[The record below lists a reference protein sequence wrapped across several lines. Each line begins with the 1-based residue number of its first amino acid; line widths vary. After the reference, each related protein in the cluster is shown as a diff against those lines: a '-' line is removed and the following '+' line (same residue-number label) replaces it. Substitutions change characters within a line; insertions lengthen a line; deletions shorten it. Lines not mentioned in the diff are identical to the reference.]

1 MTTPT
6 PALQSRAEARFIR
19 MTARK
24 IRLVVDAIRGHMVK
38 DAEEML
44 KFIPK
49 GASVPVAKLLKSAK
63 ANATNNFDMLEDN
76 LFVKT
81 VFVNEGPSL
90 KRILPRARGRGDYMV
105 KRTSHIIIILE
116 EKQAAVRKPRKG
128 VAAKAVAPAVVEVQA
143 SAAKPKRAAKPKAD
157 ADTSSEAAAEKPKR
171 TRKPKVETTEVT
183 DG

>member
-1 MTTPT
+1 MTLPT
-6 PALQSRAEARFIR
+6 PVQQSRAEARFIR
-19 MTARK
+19 ITARK
-24 IRLVVDAIRGHMVK
+24 IRLVVDAIRGHTVK

-116 EKQAAVRKPRKG
+116 EKQAPVRKPRN
-128 VAAKAVAPAVVEVQA
+128 VAASKAAAPVEA
-143 SAAKPKRAAKPKAD
+143 AAAKPKRAAKPKAD
-157 ADTSSEAAAEKPKR
+157 ASTEAASDKPKR
-171 TRKPKVETTEVT
+171 TRKPKAETTEVT

>member
-116 EKQAAVRKPRKG
+116 EKQAEVRKPRKG
-128 VAAKAVAPAVVEVQA
+128 VAAKAAAPVVE
-143 SAAKPKRAAKPKAD
+143 AKSKRASKPNAD
-157 ADTSSEAAAEKPKR
+157 ADTSSEAASDKPKR
-171 TRKPKVETTEVT
+171 TRKKSAETTEVT

>member
-1 MTTPT
+1 MTLPT
-6 PALQSRAEARFIR
+6 PVQQSRAEARFIR
-19 MTARK
+19 ITARK
-24 IRLVVDAIRGHMVK
+24 IRLVVDAIRGHTVK

-116 EKQAAVRKPRKG
+116 EKQEPVRKSRKVVATKAAAPVEAAV
-128 VAAKAVAPAVVEVQA
+128 
-143 SAAKPKRAAKPKAD
+143 KPKRAAKPKAEKAD
-157 ADTSSEAAAEKPKR
+157 ASSEAAAVEKPKR
-171 TRKPKVETTEVT
+171 TRKPKAETTEVT

>member
-116 EKQAAVRKPRKG
+116 EKQAEVRKPRKG
-128 VAAKAVAPAVVEVQA
+128 VAAKAATPVVEV
-143 SAAKPKRAAKPKAD
+143 SAKPKRSVKPKAETD
-157 ADTSSEAAAEKPKR
+157 GSSEAASDKPKP
-171 TRKPKVETTEVT
+171 TRKKSAETTEVT

>member
-1 MTTPT
+1 MTLPT
-6 PALQSRAEARFIR
+6 PVQQSRAEARFIR
-19 MTARK
+19 ITARK
-24 IRLVVDAIRGHMVK
+24 IRLVVDAIRGQTVK

-116 EKQAAVRKPRKG
+116 EKQAPVRKPRN
-128 VAAKAVAPAVVEVQA
+128 VAAKAAAPKVEVV
-143 SAAKPKRAAKPKAD
+143 
-157 ADTSSEAAAEKPKR
+157 SSEAVSEKPKR
-171 TRKPKVETTEVT
+171 TRKPKAETTEVT

>member
-1 MTTPT
+1 MTLPT
-6 PALQSRAEARFIR
+6 PVQQSRAEARFIR
-19 MTARK
+19 ITARK
-24 IRLVVDAIRGHMVK
+24 IRLVVDAIRGHTVK

-116 EKQAAVRKPRKG
+116 EKQAPVRKPRN
-128 VAAKAVAPAVVEVQA
+128 VAAAKAAAPVKAAV
-143 SAAKPKRAAKPKAD
+143 
-157 ADTSSEAAAEKPKR
+157 SSEAVAEKPKR
-171 TRKPKVETTEVT
+171 TRKPKAETTEVT

>member
-1 MTTPT
+1 
-6 PALQSRAEARFIR
+6 
-19 MTARK
+19 
-24 IRLVVDAIRGHMVK
+24 
-38 DAEEML
+38 ML

-76 LFVKT
+76 LFVKS

-105 KRTSHIIIILE
+105 KRTSHIMIILE
-116 EKQAAVRKPRKG
+116 EKQAPVRKPRK
-128 VAAKAVAPAVVEVQA
+128 VAAAKAVAPKVEAVVSNEAA
-143 SAAKPKRAAKPKAD
+143 SDRPEYTPKPKA
-157 ADTSSEAAAEKPKR
+157 
-171 TRKPKVETTEVT
+171 ETTEVT

>member
-1 MTTPT
+1 MTLPT
-6 PALQSRAEARFIR
+6 PVQQSRAEARFIR
-19 MTARK
+19 ITARK
-24 IRLVVDAIRGHMVK
+24 IRLVVDAIRGQTVK

-116 EKQAAVRKPRKG
+116 EKQAPVRKPRNAA
-128 VAAKAVAPAVVEVQA
+128 AAKAAAPVAET
-143 SAAKPKRAAKPKAD
+143 AKPTRAAKPKAD
-157 ADTSSEAAAEKPKR
+157 ASIEAASDKPKR
-171 TRKPKVETTEVT
+171 TRKPKAETTEVT

>member
-1 MTTPT
+1 MTL
-6 PALQSRAEARFIR
+6 PAPVQQSRAEARFIR
-19 MTARK
+19 ITARK
-24 IRLVVDAIRGHMVK
+24 IRLVVDAIRGHTVK

-116 EKQAAVRKPRKG
+116 EKQAPVRKSRK
-128 VAAKAVAPAVVEVQA
+128 VAAVKAVAPKAEVV
-143 SAAKPKRAAKPKAD
+143 
-157 ADTSSEAAAEKPKR
+157 SSEPVAEKPKR
-171 TRKPKVETTEVT
+171 TRKPKAETTEVT

>member
-1 MTTPT
+1 MTLPT
-6 PALQSRAEARFIR
+6 PVQQSRAEARFIR

-24 IRLVVDAIRGHMVK
+24 IRLVVDAIRGQTVK

-76 LFVKT
+76 LFVKS

-116 EKQAAVRKPRKG
+116 EKQAAVRKPRK
-128 VAAKAVAPAVVEVQA
+128 VAAVKAVAPVKEAAV
-143 SAAKPKRAAKPKAD
+143 
-157 ADTSSEAAAEKPKR
+157 SSEAVSEKPKR
-171 TRKPKVETTEVT
+171 TRKPKAETTEVT

>member
-1 MTTPT
+1 MTLPI
-6 PALQSRAEARFIR
+6 PVQQSRAEARFIR
-19 MTARK
+19 ITARK
-24 IRLVVDAIRGHMVK
+24 IRLVVDAIRGQTVK

-116 EKQAAVRKPRKG
+116 EKQAPVRKPRN
-128 VAAKAVAPAVVEVQA
+128 ATAKAAAPSDA
-143 SAAKPKRAAKPKAD
+143 AAKPKRAAKPKAD
-157 ADTSSEAAAEKPKR
+157 ASTEAASDKPKR
-171 TRKPKVETTEVT
+171 TRKPKAETTEVT